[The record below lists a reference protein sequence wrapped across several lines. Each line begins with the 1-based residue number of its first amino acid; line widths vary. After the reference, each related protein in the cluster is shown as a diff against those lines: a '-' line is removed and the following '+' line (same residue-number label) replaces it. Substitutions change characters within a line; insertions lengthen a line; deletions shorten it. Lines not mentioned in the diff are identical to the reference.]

1 MFDINFSFYFFSEYI
16 LYVLNYQ
23 KNIFVMNFPFL
34 RDSPKPPTPTPPPLT
49 AKSLQDLG
57 SKNTAF
63 KNQFFKWP

>member
-1 MFDINFSFYFFSEYI
+1 
-16 LYVLNYQ
+16 
-23 KNIFVMNFPFL
+23 MNFPFL

-63 KNQFFKWP
+63 KNQFFK